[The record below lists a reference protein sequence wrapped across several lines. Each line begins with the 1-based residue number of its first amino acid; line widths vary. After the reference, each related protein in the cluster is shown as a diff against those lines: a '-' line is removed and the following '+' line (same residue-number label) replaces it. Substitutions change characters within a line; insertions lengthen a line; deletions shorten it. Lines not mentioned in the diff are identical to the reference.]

1 MRRPAVRRPA
11 LDERRL
17 GLLLCAPAIL
27 AMLLVTGYPVL
38 YAVWLSLHRYDLR
51 FPAEHAF
58 VGLAN
63 YASVL
68 TSEVWWRAL
77 TNTLLIMTGSVAIEL
92 LLGFALA
99 LVMHRTLFGRTAV
112 RAATLVPYAMI
123 TVVAALAWRFAFDP
137 TTGFVDG
144 LLRLDVSWL
153 AERWSAFVVIIAAEV
168 WKTTPFVALLL
179 LAGLTLVP
187 PDLLRAAR
195 VDGASAW
202 QRLLRITLPLMKPA
216 ILVALLF
223 RTLDA
228 FRVFDSVF
236 VLTRGAQDTESVSLL
251 AYETLIARLNLGLGA
266 AVAVLIFLATVT
278 IALIYLRA
286 FRPGLLGRDAGREAD
301 P

>member
-266 AVAVLIFLATVT
+266 AVAVLIFLATVA